1 MLLALQSRVADSASD
16 WLKSPRPKFP
26 PAALKQFSEG
36 SVKLRL
42 VLTDD
47 GSVRDAKVIK
57 SSGEPT
63 LDQAAQQGVLKWKMK
78 PAALRPADL
87 TTGRDEIID
96 FRQQAPIAAAVHPD
110 RLAYFGS
117 KQSIGGG
124 KMWMFAPFP
133 SYPIEARQYRAQGT
147 AFIIVTIGQN
157 GNTENIRLVRSSGS
171 KLLDDAALRAVAL
184 WRAHKEYAGQK
195 VGLPITFTLFRSR
208 H

>member
-63 LDQAAQQGVLKWKMK
+63 LDLAAQQGVLKWKMK

-96 FRQQAPIAAAVHPD
+96 FRQQAPIVAVHPD

-117 KQSIGGG
+117 KKSIGGG

-157 GNTENIRLVRSSGS
+157 GNTENVRLVRSSGS